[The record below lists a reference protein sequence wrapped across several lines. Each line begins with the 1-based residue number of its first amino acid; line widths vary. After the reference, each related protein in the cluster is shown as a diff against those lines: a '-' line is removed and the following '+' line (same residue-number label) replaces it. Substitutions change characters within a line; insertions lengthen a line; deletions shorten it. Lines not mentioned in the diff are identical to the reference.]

1 MITGM
6 REFVRGIMRLP
17 HRVQVWLAILGG
29 VNLVGPLC
37 FFGRQEARVVLG
49 MFLLAFAL
57 MSMLTRMLGFTRILG
72 LGHIVWFALLPYL
85 RTRLDDIPQGDPW
98 ASGSVASCSR
108 TPCHWNSTV

>member
-37 FFGRQEARVVLG
+37 FFGRQEARVV
-49 MFLLAFAL
+49 L

-108 TPCHWNSTV
+108 TPCHWDSTV